1 MFDAVLAKSR
11 PPQGNV
17 AGLALSLG
25 ICGLFALGGA
35 LLLSSV
41 KAEVDKSVDVTLFT
55 APPPPPPPPP
65 PAGGARVPQ
74 VEKKVVPRKRDTVI
88 QPKVQTE
95 DVPKPTEEPPTT
107 EPDSPGGVEGGV
119 PGGVPGGVVGGVPGG
134 VVGGVLGGNR
144 NAALPFG
151 VGMTRPQ
158 QLSSGQPQYTRPAIA
173 ARVEGKVIVR
183 CTITLTGEA
192 QDCKVIKGVP
202 MLEQIVLDW
211 LRNNRYAPAT
221 YQGRAVAVQYV
232 LTFNFKLP

>member
-1 MFDAVLAKSR
+1 MFDSVLAKSP

-17 AGLALSLG
+17 AGLGLSVA
-25 ICGLFALGGA
+25 ICGLFVLAGV
-35 LLLSSV
+35 LLFSTA
-41 KAEVDKSVDVTLFT
+41 KAQIDQGVDVTLFT

-65 PAGGARVPQ
+65 PAGAASRVPQ
-74 VEKKVVPRKRDTVI
+74 VEKKILPRKRDTVV
-88 QPKVQTE
+88 QPKVETNE
-95 DVPKPTEEPPTT
+95 PPKPTEEPSPT
-107 EPDSPGGVEGGV
+107 EPGVEGGV

-144 NAALPFG
+144 NAVLPFG

-158 QLSSGQPQYTRPAIA
+158 QLSTGQPQYTREAIA

-183 CTITLTGEA
+183 CTITLAGDA

-202 MLEQIVLDW
+202 ILEKIVLDW
-211 LRNNRYAPAT
+211 LRSNRYAPAT
-221 YQGRAVAVQYV
+221 YQGRPVAVQYV